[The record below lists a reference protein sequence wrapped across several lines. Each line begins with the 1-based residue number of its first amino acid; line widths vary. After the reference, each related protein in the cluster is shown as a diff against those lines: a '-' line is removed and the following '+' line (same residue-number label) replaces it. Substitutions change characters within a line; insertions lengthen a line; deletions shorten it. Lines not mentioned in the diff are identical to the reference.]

1 MFKSKHLTGVT
12 PASFDQQISDY
23 IAKQPAGSGKTLIVV
38 IENEH
43 GRVYRSIKTVGMDSF
58 VGLATFLRNELGLYD
73 RLYYKPRQPSGK
85 PDAHFQREPV
95 LEPWSAERLK
105 RYFKE

>member
-1 MFKSKHLTGVT
+1 MFKSKHLSGVT

-23 IAKQPAGSGKTLIVV
+23 IAKQLPGSGKTMITV
-38 IENEH
+38 IENEN

-58 VGLATFLRNELGLYD
+58 VGLATFLRDELGLHD

-85 PDAHFQREPV
+85 PDAHFQEKPVPEP
-95 LEPWSAERLK
+95 LSERLK
-105 RYFKE
+105 QYLRV